1 MPVTGASNANS
12 LSFGTYC
19 SWILLVNQE
28 NIISSTALFSLCDIK
43 SFGELF
49 QIQSSKLTASCLFLP
64 LFTYSNLHLC
74 CVSFL
79 DILFGLSSSVRQ
91 AFFYIQNV

>member
-12 LSFGTYC
+12 LSFGIYC

-28 NIISSTALFSLCDIK
+28 NIINSSALFSLCDIK

-49 QIQSSKLTASCLFLP
+49 QIQSFKLTASCLFLP
-64 LFTYSNLHLC
+64 LFTYSNLHFC

-79 DILFGLSSSVRQ
+79 DILFGLSLSVRQ
-91 AFFYIQNV
+91 AFFYIKNV

>member
-1 MPVTGASNANS
+1 MPVTGARYANS
-12 LSFGTYC
+12 LSLGTYC

-91 AFFYIQNV
+91 AFFLLQNV